1 MDPLSV
7 IVRPDVTERSM
18 KLVETENK
26 LVFVV
31 TRASSKRD
39 IKKAI
44 ENLYEVEV
52 ESVNTLITPK
62 GFKKAYIELSE
73 KHKADEVA
81 TRIGIF

>member
-1 MDPLSV
+1 MDPYK
-7 IVRPDVTERSM
+7 IIIRPDVTERSM
-18 KLVETENK
+18 KLVEAENK

-31 TRASSKRD
+31 SRNASKRE
-39 IKKAI
+39 IKDSI

-52 ESVNTLITPK
+52 EDVNTNISPK
-62 GFKKAYIELSE
+62 GFKKAFIKLGE

>member
-1 MDPLSV
+1 MDPYDV

-31 TRASSKRD
+31 SRESTKRD
-39 IKKAI
+39 IKNAF
-44 ENLYEVEV
+44 ESLYEVEV
-52 ESVNTLITPK
+52 ESVNTLISPK
-62 GFKKAYIELSE
+62 GFKKAYIELGG